1 MRHPPSSLPSL
12 LRFSFSS
19 TSSLASCALISS
31 PLSREQGG
39 GWRRS
44 TWLSAICYVS
54 LRVHVYSF
62 SHDREGPVPTSLH
75 LSRWLHGTLWPFIFF
90 IYCYFIP
97 SVGAQLK
104 NQPSFQDSGR
114 LIAIKIQ
121 SLSKMTCSFPSSLFF
136 FFVHSFTPLLFVS
149 LSFGSTMQWR
159 HVKLK
164 GLVKY

>member
-97 SVGAQLK
+97 SVDAQLK
-104 NQPSFQDSGR
+104 NPTISSGLRPSYIHQNSKPLQNDLLLS
-114 LIAIKIQ
+114 LI
-121 SLSKMTCSFPSSLFF
+121 PFF
-136 FFVHSFTPLLFVS
+136 FFCSLIHSSVVRLPLFRFNHAMAPCKV
-149 LSFGSTMQWR
+149 
-159 HVKLK
+159 K
-164 GLVKY
+164 GLC